1 MKKSTVTAIINALA
15 EAEKYE
21 AKVKITAGNKP
32 FDISAISDLDTAF
45 DTAIAAIVADLPDDA
60 DGGQAAAIVK
70 AIALSEKHDSSV
82 YVASDNKPF
91 SMSAIT
97 DIDDAFDSA
106 IEDVVDD
113 VPEGGGG
120 GGSDDY
126 VTLDTEQT
134 ITGVKN
140 FSDDGDIAARIGA
153 GGMVEILSAS
163 DATISSFAMSNEYI
177 YIYPNGSAG
186 DELAFAFHHMPL
198 NCTYSTANKTV
209 DLTLGNG
216 TKIRLSCTNVEEVSE

>member
-15 EAEKYE
+15 AAEKYE

-97 DIDDAFDSA
+97 DIDNAFDSA
-106 IEDVVDD
+106 IGDVVDD

-120 GGSDDY
+120 GGGDNY

-134 ITGVKN
+134 ITGVKT
-140 FSDDGDIAARIGA
+140 FTATTIVKDDG
-153 GGMVEILSAS
+153 GGSYGINPADEEITINELVFGVGLIPLSC
-163 DATISSFAMSNEYI
+163 E
-177 YIYPNGSAG
+177 
-186 DELAFAFHHMPL
+186 
-198 NCTYSTANKTV
+198 YSTANKTV

-216 TKIRLSCTNVEEVSE
+216 KKIRLTCTNVEEVSE

>member
-106 IEDVVDD
+106 IGDVVDD

-120 GGSDDY
+120 GGGDNY
-126 VTLDTEQT
+126 VTLDTAQT
-134 ITGVKN
+134 ITGVKTFTN
-140 FSDDGDIAARIGA
+140 GINVGSDQEGYAFWPDSIVITGVGDFLI
-153 GGMVEILSAS
+153 S
-163 DATISSFAMSNEYI
+163 D
-177 YIYPNGSAG
+177 
-186 DELAFAFHHMPL
+186 MPL
-198 NCTYSTANKTV
+198 YCEYSTADKTV

-216 TKIRLSCTNVEEVSE
+216 TKIRLTCTNVEEVSE

>member
-120 GGSDDY
+120 GGGDSY

-134 ITGVKN
+134 ITGVKT
-140 FSDDGDIAARIGA
+140 FSDSNGALYYLENGTFYISDGTSTTYAVDIVNGDFYIDSTPYGIS
-153 GGMVEILSAS
+153 EI
-163 DATISSFAMSNEYI
+163 
-177 YIYPNGSAG
+177 
-186 DELAFAFHHMPL
+186 PL

-216 TKIRLSCTNVEEVSE
+216 TKIRLTCTNVEEVSE

>member
-21 AKVKITAGNKP
+21 AKVKIAAGNKP

-70 AIALSEKHDSSV
+70 AIALSEKHDSSI

-97 DIDDAFDSA
+97 DIDDEFDSA
-106 IEDVVDD
+106 IGDVVDD
-113 VPEGGGG
+113 VPEDGGGRG
-120 GGSDDY
+120 GDDY

-134 ITGVKN
+134 ITGVKTFTSQN
-140 FSDDGDIAARIGA
+140 GTTVSLKSDGQLEIENSEGDSLAI
-153 GGMVEILSAS
+153 
-163 DATISSFAMSNEYI
+163 DAL
-177 YIYPNGSAG
+177 NGSLIYNG
-186 DELAFAFHHMPL
+186 DNEFPLPFIPL

-209 DLTLGNG
+209 DLTMADG
-216 TKIRLSCTNVEEVSE
+216 TKIRLTCTNVEEVSE

>member
-91 SMSAIT
+91 SMLAIT

-120 GGSDDY
+120 GGGDY

-134 ITGVKN
+134 ITGVKTFTSHDETN
-140 FSDDGDIAARIGA
+140 VGLRDDGKFVIENEFGDSLAVDALNGV
-153 GGMVEILSAS
+153 MLYNDNEFVLS
-163 DATISSFAMSNEYI
+163 TV
-177 YIYPNGSAG
+177 
-186 DELAFAFHHMPL
+186 PL
-198 NCTYSTANKTV
+198 KCEYSTADKTV
-209 DLTLGNG
+209 DLTVADGI
-216 TKIRLSCTNVEEVSE
+216 KIRLTCTNVEEVSE